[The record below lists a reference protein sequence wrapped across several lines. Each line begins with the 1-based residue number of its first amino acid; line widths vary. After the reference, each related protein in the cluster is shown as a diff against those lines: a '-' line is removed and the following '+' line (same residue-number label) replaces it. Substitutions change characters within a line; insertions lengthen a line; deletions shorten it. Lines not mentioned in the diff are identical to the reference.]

1 VREAMTGMAMRK
13 LGLTA
18 PDYVDPRSAGTG
30 AAHTFRP
37 APSEDT
43 P

>member
-1 VREAMTGMAMRK
+1 MRR

-30 AAHTFRP
+30 AARTHRT
-37 APSEDT
+37 APPEDNT